1 MDRKLSSG
9 LLIAL
14 LLVAVVALYLTSCSP
29 DVPPEPPTTDV
40 TPVDEPDPAVEEFER
55 RRQAYEDRLA
65 KMLVPEI
72 AQEMVEDS
80 QARTEPFNSPAAREI
95 RRRARQ
101 LEADGKPVEP
111 LAKELAATLKAPDAS
126 SHVGLL
132 TVQKISPA
140 TYYALKP
147 EFRYQVLM
155 DALSK
160 AEVMNAWGV
169 PHSFLNQPA
178 ARAII
183 CEGPA
188 IERYLYP
195 VLDVATKTEVFGSSE
210 VERFKEGDPNA
221 YQVKDY
227 ALALIFA
234 ARGDTSFEMPAT
246 REARDEYIGTIRKN
260 AAARARAA
268 PSSGAESRG
277 PKLPVCPPRG
287 DATQTPTQNAPA
299 AQAAQT
305 ARK

>member
-1 MDRKLSSG
+1 MTKKTSSSVLAALLVLAGVAIYLSS
-9 LLIAL
+9 
-14 LLVAVVALYLTSCSP
+14 CSRNGVEEP
-29 DVPPEPPTTDV
+29 TADVPSPPE
-40 TPVDEPDPAVEEFER
+40 EPDPAIEEFEQR
-55 RRQAYEDRLA
+55 REAYERRLVA
-65 KMLVPEI
+65 MPVAEI
-72 AQEMVEDS
+72 AQEMVKDSED
-80 QARTEPFNSPAAREI
+80 RTESFNSPAAREI
-95 RRRARQ
+95 RRRAAVLQ
-101 LEADGKPVEP
+101 HEKKPVEP

-126 SHVGLL
+126 SHIGLL
-132 TVQKISPA
+132 TLHKINPA
-140 TYYALKP
+140 TYYALDP
-147 EFRYQVLM
+147 EFRYRVLM

-160 AEVMNAWGV
+160 AQVMNAWGI
-169 PHSFLNQPA
+169 PDSFLTQPA

-195 VLDVATKTEVFGSSE
+195 VLDIATKTEIFGSSE
-210 VERFKEGDPNA
+210 VERFKEDDPDA

-234 ARGDTSFEMPAT
+234 ARGDTSFRMPET
-246 REARDEYIGTIRKN
+246 RQGRDEYIGTVRKS
-260 AAARARAA
+260 AAARTRVA
-268 PSSGAESRG
+268 PPGEAESGG